1 MLTVMVD
8 DDEDHGIL
16 SAPIERV
23 FCLKLNKINFIHKRY
38 DDFKQIKYL
47 TVKVLID
54 HSFK

>member
-1 MLTVMVD
+1 MVD

-54 HSFK
+54 HSFKWP